1 QLQIFHVGFITMIQR
16 LVLSASRAV
25 KATGGRRLFNSD
37 VASTRIHRHVIAALV
52 VNQAGTLAEIANL
65 FAARGYNID
74 SLVVGRTDVPE
85 LSRMSVVV
93 HATDANVWNMKKQL
107 DDVVQVAAV
116 KILSSQDDAGE
127 NLIERDLMLAKVST
141 RQPGSRAEIA
151 ELASLF
157 DAKVLDVTPT
167 QVMVQ
172 LAGTPARI
180 ESFLELLKPMGI
192 VEIHRSGVIAIDRTL
207 CVTDPTVEIAF
218 DRHPVE
224 NPDVDSTML
233 PPG

>member
-1 QLQIFHVGFITMIQR
+1 MWRPLQLLTQR
-16 LVLSASRAV
+16 GSIAAASNRWLSADSNR
-25 KATGGRRLFNSD
+25 
-37 VASTRIHRHVIAALV
+37 TRRHVIAALV

-65 FAARGYNID
+65 LSARGYNID

-93 HATDANVWNMKKQL
+93 HGTDENVFNMKKQL

-116 KILSSQDDAGE
+116 KILTAQENVSD

-141 RQPGSRAEIA
+141 RIPGARAEVI

-157 DAKVLDVTPT
+157 DAKVLDVTPS
-167 QVMVQ
+167 QLMVQ
-172 LAGTPARI
+172 LAGTPPRI
-180 ESFLELLKPMGI
+180 EAFLELLKPLGI
-192 VEIHRSGVIAIDRTL
+192 VEIHRSGVIAMDRTI

-218 DRHPVE
+218 DRHPKE
-224 NPDVDSTML
+224 AADVDSTAL